1 MEGNVAPFPNNK
13 SSTQKMQPNTGVAQ
27 RKRAGLITPRS
38 LDRNG
43 SPVIDI
49 IISQIYIIMI
59 ITLLAKS
66 AAYICYYSFYY
77 GGRAVYS
84 MFNDPAL
91 IALVVLL

>member
-1 MEGNVAPFPNNK
+1 
-13 SSTQKMQPNTGVAQ
+13 MQPNTGVAQ

-38 LDRNG
+38 LDRNE
-43 SPVIDI
+43 SPVIKRHI

-59 ITLLAKS
+59 FTLLAKS

>member
-1 MEGNVAPFPNNK
+1 
-13 SSTQKMQPNTGVAQ
+13 
-27 RKRAGLITPRS
+27 
-38 LDRNG
+38 
-43 SPVIDI
+43 
-49 IISQIYIIMI
+49 MI
-59 ITLLAKS
+59 FTLLAKS